1 MDVLV
6 VDEDNAFASAAA
18 RALRK
23 DGHLVVIANTGA
35 EALERIRQSPPKL
48 AMIDLTVGGINGL
61 QLLLVM
67 KEDAATAHIPV
78 VVWSATVTEDI
89 TRQALAF
96 GADAMLIK
104 TRFSMGEMRRLVS
117 RLIGGAA
124 AEQNS
129 PKVHRILVVEDDDGT
144 REAVARHLSSAGYIV
159 NEAENGWE
167 ALMMLD
173 REKFDLV
180 VLDLVM
186 PGMDGQSFLGVLRGG
201 QKHSRIPVVV
211 LTAFDV
217 AEMRKLVEPLGVSR
231 IMGKRPPLW
240 DDLVP
245 AVKHVLEV
253 A

>member
-61 QLLLVM
+61 QLLLVL
-67 KEDAATAHIPV
+67 KEDAATAQIPV

-117 RLIGGAA
+117 RLVGGGAA
-124 AEQNS
+124 VDN
-129 PKVHRILVVEDDDGT
+129 PPGMHRILVVEDDDGT
-144 REAVARHLSSAGYIV
+144 REAVVKHLSEAGYVV

-167 ALMMLD
+167 ALLMLD

-186 PGMDGQSFLGVLRGG
+186 PGMDGQTFLNVLRGG
-201 QKHSRIPVVV
+201 QKHNRIPVVV
-211 LTAFDV
+211 MTAFDV

-240 DDLVP
+240 DELVP
-245 AVKHVLEV
+245 AVKNVLE
-253 A
+253 AA